1 MSLILIAAAS
11 ENNVIGQ
18 GNRLPWNLPDDLK
31 HFRELTRGHPVI
43 MGRKTYQSIGRPLP
57 NRTNI
62 VVSRDAQFQAPGCQV
77 ISSLDKALALVEQGQ
92 TAYVIGGG
100 ELYTQALPL
109 ANAIELT
116 RVHTTIEGD
125 AYFPV
130 IDPATWKRVSAE
142 EHAVDTAHALAFTF
156 ERWERRDSR

>member
-62 VVSRDAQFQAPGCQV
+62 VISRDAKFEAPGCQLV
-77 ISSLDKALALVEQGQ
+77 SSIDQALAMVEPGQ
-92 TAYVIGGG
+92 AAYVIGGG

-109 ANAIELT
+109 ADAIELT
-116 RVHTTIEGD
+116 RVHTVIAGD

-130 IDPATWKRVSAE
+130 IDTTSWQRVNAS
-142 EHAVDTAHALAFTF
+142 EHAADDLHAFAFTL
-156 ERWERRDSR
+156 ERWERKH